1 MRKGW
6 EYKKLGE
13 VTSFFRGL
21 TYSGKDEVD
30 KSNNIVLRSNNID
43 LSTNSLNFDELKF
56 ISDSITIPQDKKI
69 RKNSIFMCM
78 SNGSKQHLGKVAFIE
93 KEYPYAFGGFMGLI
107 VPNEDKLVPKFTYYY
122 FCSQKFKAYLSAI
135 GNGANINNIKYID
148 IAKDS
153 IPLPP
158 LSTQLAI
165 VSELDKINELIRL
178 KKEQLKDSDNLA
190 QSIFYEM
197 FGDPVENEKGWEV
210 KKLGEVCNITSSKR
224 IFADEYTDK
233 GIPFYRSKEVI
244 ERSKGLPIS
253 VELFISPE
261 RYSEI
266 KEKFGIPNVG
276 DILVTAVG
284 TIGKIW
290 SIDTDEKFYFKDGNL
305 VWLKDIDSSL
315 VNTIFFR
322 RLLEYLIDEYKKINA
337 NGAAYSAL
345 TIAKLKLMQCPLP
358 PLPLQQ
364 LFAHRIEQI
373 EHQKSEVQKAITD
386 LETLLASRMQY
397 WFE

>member
-1 MRKGW
+1 MKQGW

-13 VTSFFRGL
+13 IGKIVTGS
-21 TYSGKDEVD
+21 TPSTKDE
-30 KSNNIVLRSNNID
+30 SNYSPREYCFVKPSDLPSQGIVLIEETEYYVSSKGLSKSRVLPIGSVLVSCIGSIGKIGILTKEACSNQQINAIIPKNDID
-43 LSTNSLNFDELKF
+43 SKF
-56 ISDSITIPQDKKI
+56 IAYSIYAYRFLLESIANAPVVPIINKTDFSKI
-69 RKNSIFMCM
+69 
-78 SNGSKQHLGKVAFIE
+78 Q
-93 KEYPYAFGGFMGLI
+93 
-107 VPNEDKLVPKFTYYY
+107 
-122 FCSQKFKAYLSAI
+122 
-135 GNGANINNIKYID
+135 
-148 IAKDS
+148 

-158 LSTQLAI
+158 KSTQLAI

-178 KKEQLKDSDNLA
+178 KKEQLKDFDNLA

-197 FGDPVENEKGWEV
+197 FGDPVENEMGWKV

-276 DILVTAVG
+276 DILITAVG

-315 VNTIFFR
+315 ANTIFFR

-358 PLPLQQ
+358 SLHLQH
-364 LFAHRIEQI
+364 LFAHRIEQL
-373 EHQKSEVQKAITD
+373 EHQKAEVQKAITD